1 MSVRRLMLVVM
12 IVLLTVIMVSLAQ
25 KVLLF
30 RQVPDE
36 VNFSHFMEIA
46 H

>member
-1 MSVRRLMLVVM
+1 MTVRRLMLAVM
-12 IVLLTVIMVSLAQ
+12 IILLTAIMISLAQ

-30 RQVPDE
+30 RQAQDDVGYGHMSE
-36 VNFSHFMEIA
+36 MA

>member
-1 MSVRRLMLVVM
+1 MTFRRLMLAVM
-12 IVLLTVIMVSLAQ
+12 IILLTVIMISLAQ

-30 RQVPDE
+30 RQAQDDVSY
-36 VNFSHFMEIA
+36 SHMSEMA

>member
-1 MSVRRLMLVVM
+1 MTFRRLMLAVM
-12 IVLLTVIMVSLAQ
+12 IILLTVIMISLAQ

-30 RQVPDE
+30 RQAQDE
-36 VNFSHFMEIA
+36 VGYSHMSGMA